1 MSDLTLVSLRW
12 YRLSFASTIL
22 PPAHSWRTAGQPLH
36 LCIGWASEILFHL
49 GGMTPTTNLSGET
62 VLHPLPEM
70 VAILTYAIDQH
81 FVVM

>member
-1 MSDLTLVSLRW
+1 M
-12 YRLSFASTIL
+12 
-22 PPAHSWRTAGQPLH
+22 
-36 LCIGWASEILFHL
+36 CIGWASEILFHL

-70 VAILTYAIDQH
+70 VTILTYAIDQH